1 MLGVKLALFG
11 LGGVLALAALGRV
24 LLHALRL
31 ARRSPEAGL
40 PASPRRPVTVLG
52 LGAAGSLALGGAI
65 VLVPPGHAGIR
76 VNDLRGTRPG
86 VLRPGVHLV
95 MPLVERVVLY
105 DLRERVLS
113 TADSKRATD
122 PLTAQSRE
130 GLRVGLAITVRYRLD
145 VARLESV
152 HANLPEA
159 IESELVAPIATTA
172 FRQVLPQFLVREVFA
187 ARREEVRD
195 RAEAVLKPALE
206 ARGILVS
213 EVLLRDVTL
222 PPEYAKG
229 LEALLL
235 KEQENERLDF
245 ELQIKQKQVR
255 QAELE
260 AEAAKAREVKAA
272 EARAQV
278 LVVQAKAEADA
289 MQHTLPLKEKQVQ
302 QRRLEAEAEA
312 EKSRILAEAEA
323 NRIRVKAGADAER
336 MRLEAAVLK
345 DNPLLIQKIVAEKLS
360 DKMQIMMLPMDGRYL
375 FNDMFRLGGEVDGSP
390 ALSSAKTSARR

>member
-1 MLGVKLALFG
+1 M
-11 LGGVLALAALGRV
+11 AALGRV
-24 LLHALRL
+24 LIHALRRF
-31 ARRSPEAGL
+31 RRSPEVA
-40 PASPRRPVTVLG
+40 PPMSPRRVVTALGLGAILALG
-52 LGAAGSLALGGAI
+52 LGAAI
-65 VLVPPGHAGIR
+65 VVVPPGHAGIR
-76 VNDLRGTRPG
+76 VSDLRGTRPG
-86 VLRPGVHLV
+86 VLHPGMHLV
-95 MPLVERVVLY
+95 TPLVERVVLY
-105 DLRERVLS
+105 DVRERVLS
-113 TADSKRATD
+113 SGDPTRALE
-122 PLTAQSRE
+122 PLVAQSRE
-130 GLRVGLAITVRYRLD
+130 GLRVGLAVTVRYRLD

-159 IESELVAPIATTA
+159 LDSELVAPTVSSA

-206 ARGILVS
+206 ANGILVTD
-213 EVLLRDVTL
+213 VLLRDVSL

-245 ELQIKQKQVR
+245 ELQIKQKEVR

-260 AEAAKAREVKAA
+260 AEAQKAREVKAA

-278 LVVQAKAEADA
+278 LVLQAKAEADA
-289 MQHTLPLKEKQVQ
+289 MQHTLPLKEKQIQ

-312 EKSRILAEAEA
+312 EKGRILADAEA
-323 NRIRVKAGADAER
+323 NRIRVKASADAER

-360 DKMQIMMLPMDGRYL
+360 DKMQIMMVPMDGRYV
-375 FNDMFRLGGEVDGSP
+375 FNDLFRFGSDTSDS
-390 ALSSAKTSARR
+390 AATLSSAKSSARR